1 VTYGVGAYQGAQN
14 TGLDAA
20 GRDYQLIIPAG
31 TPFQVR
37 VYSRDVAVADPGSNA
52 LPASSTA
59 PPFQASAGQ
68 DQTFTFTLTGPAA
81 KGQ

>member
-1 VTYGVGAYQGAQN
+1 MTYGVGAYQGAQN

-37 VYSRDVAVADPGSNA
+37 LYSRDVAVADASGNA
-52 LPASSTA
+52 LPASATA